1 MREAGLVVVGASLAG
16 LRAVEGARAGGY
28 AGPITL
34 IGAERHMPYDRPPL
48 SKAFLQEEED
58 PAVPTL
64 AGAHTLAD
72 LGVDVRLGE
81 SASGLR
87 LDDREVVVGGRPV
100 PYDALVIATGC
111 SPVALAG
118 TEGMAGVHTLRT
130 LDDAHAVR
138 AHVAAGART
147 VLVGGGFI
155 GAEVATALRARGAAV
170 TIVEAAEVPLVRAAG
185 PVIAPALAAL
195 HARAGVDLRCGVSVR
210 AVRQGPDGK
219 RVELTD
225 GSALTADLV
234 LVGIGARPA
243 TGWLSD
249 SGLTVRD
256 GVLCDETLRA
266 APGVYA
272 AGDVAR
278 WHNPLFGTAM
288 RLENW
293 AAAAELGAAA
303 GRHAVD
309 PAGATAVSAV
319 PYFWSDWYGSRIQM
333 VGVCAADEVCVVG
346 DPDGGSWSALYR
358 AGDRLVGALTLDQPR
373 KTMKYRAMIARR
385 TPWAAALEFAG
396 APARVGGIA

>member
-1 MREAGLVVVGASLAG
+1 MREAGLLVVGASLAG
-16 LRAVEGARAGGY
+16 LRAVEGARAAGY
-28 AGPITL
+28 SGPITL
-34 IGAERHMPYDRPPL
+34 IGAERHLPYDRPPL
-48 SKAFLQEEED
+48 SKAFLQDEN

-64 AGAHTLAD
+64 AGSHALPD

-81 SASGLR
+81 PASGLC
-87 LDDREVVVGGRPV
+87 LKDREVMVGDRPMQ
-100 PYDALVIATGC
+100 YDALVIATGC
-111 SPVALAG
+111 APIPLAG
-118 TEGMAGVHTLRT
+118 TEGMAGVYTLRT
-130 LDDAHAVR
+130 LDDAYAVR
-138 AHVAAGART
+138 RHVAAGART

-195 HARAGVDLRCGVSVR
+195 HRRAGVDLRCGVTVR
-210 AVRQGPDGK
+210 AVREEPGGK

-225 GSALTADLV
+225 GSVLTADLV

-249 SGLTVRD
+249 AGLAVAD
-256 GVLCDETLRA
+256 GVLCDGTLRA

-288 RLENW
+288 RLENR
-293 AAAAELGAAA
+293 AAAAELGTAA

-309 PAGATAVSAV
+309 PGAATAVSTV

-333 VGVCAADEVCVVG
+333 VGVAEADGVRVVG
-346 DPDGGSWSALYR
+346 DRDVDSWSALYR
-358 AGDRLVGALTLDQPR
+358 AGDRFVGALTLNQPR
-373 KTMKYRAMIARR
+373 KIMKYRAMIARSA
-385 TPWAAALEFAG
+385 PWATALEFAG
-396 APARVGGIA
+396 VHTRVEEIA